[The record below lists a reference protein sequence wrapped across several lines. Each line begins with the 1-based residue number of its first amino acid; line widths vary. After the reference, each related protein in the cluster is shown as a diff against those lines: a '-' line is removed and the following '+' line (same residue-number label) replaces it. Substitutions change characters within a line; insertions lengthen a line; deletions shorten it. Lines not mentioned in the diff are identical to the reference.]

1 MGKILVD
8 ILELLFFQTAFVL
21 WIVLKVGE
29 VFKESIAD
37 VESVEKFGQVKDIVE
52 PKLVLYNLFKDIL
65 IFVIKTFIKIYC
77 VNRFW
82 TKYTCE
88 CLKDFNIFRYT
99 IADSH
104 VDCVW
109 TWITKIFWKTCT
121 TSSALKVWRQGALQL
136 EKFPIAAWIPPMT
149 FKSQARKAR
158 SPPLMWNFFMWLF
171 CVSVFLITFL
181 KKNRKNVS
189 DKWVLFFFYL
199 VP

>member
-1 MGKILVD
+1 MWLKP
-8 ILELLFFQTAFVL
+8 LLKF
-21 WIVLKVGE
+21 IVLTG
-29 VFKESIAD
+29 FS
-37 VESVEKFGQVKDIVE
+37 
-52 PKLVLYNLFKDIL
+52 
-65 IFVIKTFIKIYC
+65 
-77 VNRFW
+77 

-181 KKNRKNVS
+181 KKNRKMCGINGS
-189 DKWVLFFFYL
+189 CFFFIWSL
-199 VP
+199 KFCWSPVEIF